1 MSTSA
6 PQFIEFGDR
15 IVNVSRIVSMAPP
28 VRTADGYELDARVD
42 GFSFKEI
49 YDDIDEAVERF
60 TSLAT
65 LLLGEAPAS
74 RRDEEMLD
82 PARLRA
88 MLTDLVSDAV

>member
-1 MSTSA
+1 MSA
-6 PQFIEFGDR
+6 PQFIEVGDR
-15 IVNVSRIVSMAPP
+15 IVTVSRIVSMAPP

-49 YDDIDEAVERF
+49 YDDMDEAVERF

-65 LLLGEAPAS
+65 VLLGEAPS

-82 PARLRA
+82 PVRLRA

>member
-1 MSTSA
+1 MSA

-65 LLLGEAPAS
+65 VLLGEDPP
-74 RRDEEMLD
+74 RRDEELLD

-88 MLTDLVSDAV
+88 MLTDLVADAV

>member
-1 MSTSA
+1 MSA

-49 YDDIDEAVERF
+49 YDDMDEAVERF

-65 LLLGEAPAS
+65 VLLGEAPS

-82 PARLRA
+82 PVRLRA

>member
-1 MSTSA
+1 MSA

-49 YDDIDEAVERF
+49 YDDMDEAVERF

-65 LLLGEAPAS
+65 VLLGEAPS

-82 PARLRA
+82 PVRLRA
-88 MLTDLVSDAV
+88 MLTDLVSDTV

>member
-1 MSTSA
+1 MSA

-65 LLLGEAPAS
+65 VLLGEAPS
-74 RRDEEMLD
+74 GRDEEMLD

>member
-1 MSTSA
+1 MSA

-65 LLLGEAPAS
+65 VLLGEAPS
-74 RRDEEMLD
+74 RRDEELLD

-88 MLTDLVSDAV
+88 MLTDLVADAV

>member
-1 MSTSA
+1 VLLVL
-6 PQFIEFGDR
+6 G
-15 IVNVSRIVSMAPP
+15 VGLVLVWGIVSMAPP

-65 LLLGEAPAS
+65 VLLGEAPS
-74 RRDEEMLD
+74 RRDEELLD

-88 MLTDLVSDAV
+88 MLTDLVADAV

>member
-1 MSTSA
+1 MSA

-65 LLLGEAPAS
+65 VLLGEAPS
-74 RRDEEMLD
+74 RRDEELLD

-88 MLTDLVSDAV
+88 MLSDLVSDAV

>member
-1 MSTSA
+1 MSA

-65 LLLGEAPAS
+65 VLLGEAPS

-82 PARLRA
+82 PVRLRA

>member
-1 MSTSA
+1 MSA

-49 YDDIDEAVERF
+49 YDDMDEAVERF

-65 LLLGEAPAS
+65 VLLGEAPS
-74 RRDEEMLD
+74 RRDEELLD

-88 MLTDLVSDAV
+88 MLSDLVSDAV

>member
-1 MSTSA
+1 MSA

-60 TSLAT
+60 ASLAT
-65 LLLGEAPAS
+65 VLLGEAPS
-74 RRDEEMLD
+74 RRDEELLD

-88 MLTDLVSDAV
+88 MLTDLVADAV

>member
-1 MSTSA
+1 MSA

-65 LLLGEAPAS
+65 LLLGEAPS
-74 RRDEEMLD
+74 RRDEELLD

-88 MLTDLVSDAV
+88 MLSDLVSDAV